1 MSKTVKK
8 VLTIRKK
15 ILLTTLGLIFIVII
29 TKGYEVYFFDQI
41 SNTIQENLN
50 KNWNSL
56 QDTKKVETSYYLSAS
71 AISKYIITNDKS
83 WLKVEADAQHEFKD
97 AIAKLK
103 ANKEY
108 PEDFTKT
115 INEIDSS
122 VNAFYAGVNQKK
134 NNINS
139 LMTFLKNNNKKSDQI
154 IYKCKELV
162 AYSQRFIDTNNRQI
176 KFTFNQAQVMSG
188 FVALVFIFA
197 IVVLAYAQ
205 QRFLVKPLS
214 ELLNGIKL
222 IWAGDTEHRIMI
234 DTSDEIGELAKV
246 FNHMAGSIGREQ
258 KRLVEKAT
266 TDEMTGLNNFRY
278 FQEVLEKEFE
288 KASRFNHDLSF
299 IIMDVDNFK
308 HYNDT
313 NGHQAGDQVLKTVA
327 KLVMNSCRDKDL
339 PARYGGEEF
348 VVVLPGAPLDV
359 AAKVADRI
367 RHAVETTHMLHQEK
381 QPTKNLTISLGVSNY
396 PNNVTTAK
404 ELVESADEAMYQS
417 KTSGKNKVTIA
428 SKKPL

>member
-1 MSKTVKK
+1 MSNKTKK

-15 ILLTTLGLIFIVII
+15 IFLSTLGLIFIVII
-29 TKGYEVYFFDQI
+29 TKGYEVFFFDQI
-41 SNTIQENLN
+41 SSTIQENLN
-50 KNWNSL
+50 KNWGSL
-56 QDTKKVETSYYLSAS
+56 QYSKEVETSYYLSTA
-71 AISKYIITNDKS
+71 AISKYIITNDQS
-83 WLKVEADAQHEFKD
+83 WLKVEANAESQFND
-97 AIAKLK
+97 AISHLK
-103 ANKEY
+103 ANKDY
-108 PEDFTKT
+108 PEDFTNT
-115 INEIDSS
+115 INQIDSS
-122 VNAFYAGVNQKK
+122 VNAFYKGVNSKK
-134 NNINS
+134 NNPAS
-139 LMTFLKNNNKKSDQI
+139 LKAFLKENNKQSDQI

-205 QRFLVKPLS
+205 QRFLIKPLS

-246 FNHMAGSIGREQ
+246 FNHMAASIGREQ

-348 VVVLPGAPLDV
+348 VVILPGAPLDV
-359 AAKVADRI
+359 AVKVADRI
-367 RHAVETTHMLHQEK
+367 RYAVETTHMLHQEK
-381 QPTKNLTISLGVSNY
+381 QPTRNLTISLGVSNY
-396 PNNVTTAK
+396 PNNVSTAK
-404 ELVESADEAMYQS
+404 ELVECADEAMYES
-417 KTSGKNKVTIA
+417 KTSGKNKVTVA
-428 SKKPL
+428 TKKPA